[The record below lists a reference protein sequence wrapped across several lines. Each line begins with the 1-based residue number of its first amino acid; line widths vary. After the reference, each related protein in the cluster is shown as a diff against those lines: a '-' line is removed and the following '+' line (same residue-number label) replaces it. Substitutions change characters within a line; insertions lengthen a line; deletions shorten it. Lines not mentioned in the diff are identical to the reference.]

1 MINAL
6 VIDDERH
13 AIDRLCGLIQQRC
26 AHLVQVAGTAL
37 NVQEGI
43 AAIDRLLPD
52 LVFLDVHL
60 HHVTGFDLLNR
71 VDRQNKPFDVIFTTA
86 YSEYAVQAFKF
97 SAIDYLLKP
106 IDADDLEQAV
116 NKVAHKNEKAGADLQ
131 LAALMHNL
139 QALQSANRR
148 LCIPVANGLEF
159 VHISDIVRCESE
171 INYTHIFMTD
181 RRKLLIPKTLKEFE
195 DMLSPYDFYRVHN
208 SHLVN
213 LRYVKSYT
221 RGKGGYIT
229 MHDNTTIGVSTRRK
243 DDFLKRLAS
252 L

>member
-1 MINAL
+1 MMIKAL
-6 VIDDERH
+6 IIDDERH
-13 AIDRLCGLIQQRC
+13 AIDRLWSLIDQRC

-37 NVQEGI
+37 NLEEGV
-43 AAIDRLLPD
+43 AAIDRLLPH

-60 HHVTGFDLLNR
+60 HDVTGFDLLNR
-71 VDRQNKPFDVIFTTA
+71 VNRQFDVIFTTA

-106 IDADDLEQAV
+106 IDGVDLEQAIQ
-116 NKVAHKNEKAGADLQ
+116 KVADKKARDGTGMQ
-131 LAALMHNL
+131 LEALMHNL
-139 QALQSANRR
+139 QALQSASRR

-159 VHISDIVRCESE
+159 VQIGDIVRCESE

-195 DMLSPYDFYRVHN
+195 DMLGPYDFYRVHN

-213 LRYVKSYT
+213 LRYVKTYT

-243 DDFLKRLAS
+243 DDFLKRLAG